1 MVSGNFFRGSIGP
14 PFGTVPNNKMQND
27 KSELEPTV
35 RLKGFTLLELL
46 IVMSIIALLTSILVP
61 CLNRAKQQAFELGT
75 IETEVDEEGK
85 VRLEIRQSRTALYM
99 IRIDRP
105 RNCHISIKEPY
116 PSGMK
121 LIRRKRHDYI
131 LWGPKWDDIGVHL
144 VTVVFEGQETV
155 EQLIRVYVF
164 HKDLWK
170 TE

>member
-1 MVSGNFFRGSIGP
+1 ME
-14 PFGTVPNNKMQND
+14 ND

-46 IVMSIIALLTSILVP
+46 LVMSIIALLTGILLP

-75 IETEVDEEGK
+75 IEAAVDEAGN
-85 VRLEIRQSRTALYM
+85 VRLEIRKTRDNLYL

-121 LIRRKRHDYI
+121 LIRRKRQDYI
-131 LWGPKWDDIGVHL
+131 LWRPKGDDIGVHL

-164 HKDLWK
+164 QKDL
-170 TE
+170 